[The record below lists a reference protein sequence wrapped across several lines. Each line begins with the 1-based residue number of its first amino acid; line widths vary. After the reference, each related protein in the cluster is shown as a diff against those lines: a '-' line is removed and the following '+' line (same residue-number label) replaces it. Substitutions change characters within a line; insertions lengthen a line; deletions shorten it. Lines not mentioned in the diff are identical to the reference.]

1 MSMGANPSLMVDVM
15 ANTAMLGTGLAQ
27 AEAQVRQST
36 DRIGREIDSRMG
48 KFGADITRKL
58 TAAIGAGFAIN
69 ALDQSIR
76 AGIEAVKAGGTLNE
90 AGIAV
95 GEGLE
100 KSIRSLPVVGAIGGA
115 IADAF
120 LFGLDS
126 VLDIIPQWVKD
137 LDRKIDASIPGG
149 VIRRVLF
156 PFLGGVIS
164 GAEDIRTEGR
174 QAQSRQEAEQNQ
186 REMAM
191 RRNQEISAELERLQS
206 QQRGVSPI
214 EEQLQRMAGGGV
226 TNVETAIGSF
236 RFGEADAS
244 AQLVKAAREQVEI
257 LQKIKDLQAELANNM
272 KVAN

>member
-1 MSMGANPSLMVDVM
+1 MSMGGNPSLMVDVM

-48 KFGADITRKL
+48 KFGQDITRKL
-58 TAAIGAGFAIN
+58 TTAIGAGFAIN

-76 AGIEAVKAGGTLNE
+76 AGIEALKSGSTLNE

-115 IADAF
+115 LADAF

-126 VLDIIPQWVKD
+126 VLDFIPQWVKD
-137 LDRKIDASIPGG
+137 LDRKMAENIPAP
-149 VIRRVLF
+149 IRLLF
-156 PFLGGVIS
+156 PFLGGTITGV
-164 GAEDIRTEGR
+164 EEMRTEGR
-174 QAQSRQEAEQNQ
+174 QAQSRQEAEEN
-186 REMAM
+186 
-191 RRNQEISAELERLQS
+191 RRLQARIRDAEITAELERLQMR
-206 QQRGVSPI
+206 QRGGLSPV
-214 EEQLQRMAGGGV
+214 EEQIQRMAGGAVASVDTSLG
-226 TNVETAIGSF
+226 AF

-257 LQKIKDLQAELANNM
+257 LGKIKDLQAEQAANM
-272 KVAN
+272 KLTN